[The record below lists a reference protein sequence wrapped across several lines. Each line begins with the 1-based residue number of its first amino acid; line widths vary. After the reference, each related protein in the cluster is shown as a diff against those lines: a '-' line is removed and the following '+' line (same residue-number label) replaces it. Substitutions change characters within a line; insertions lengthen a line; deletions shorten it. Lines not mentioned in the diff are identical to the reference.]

1 MECIM
6 PVTLGELETQL
17 LAYAQMR
24 QLSTIRSEEVS
35 RSLGTTTTQT
45 RDLLSRLA
53 RRKLIA
59 RVRRGLYLVPSRIPP
74 GGRWSPDEYLAL
86 ESLQVV
92 AGAPTNTSRWPH

>member
-1 MECIM
+1 M

-35 RSLGTTTTQT
+35 RSLGTTATQT

-53 RRKLIA
+53 RRELIA
-59 RVRRGLYLVPSRIPP
+59 RV
-74 GGRWSPDEYLAL
+74 
-86 ESLQVV
+86 
-92 AGAPTNTSRWPH
+92 